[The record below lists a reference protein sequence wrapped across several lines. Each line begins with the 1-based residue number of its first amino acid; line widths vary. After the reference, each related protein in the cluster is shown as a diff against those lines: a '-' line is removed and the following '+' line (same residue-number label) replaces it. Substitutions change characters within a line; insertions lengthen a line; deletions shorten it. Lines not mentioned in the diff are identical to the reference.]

1 MQGQSCSEAKLFGG
15 LTTAASLWTVA
26 AIGLAVGGGM
36 YVAAVAGTSVV
47 LIILAGIKPLERR
60 YFADRQKRGIKF
72 LVLADTFN
80 MSDLHRLL
88 GNSATRVSKFVVNRE
103 QDERYDEVSISFSR
117 LSERDFQKVMQIFM
131 QLDGVKS
138 FDHTD
143 G

>member
-1 MQGQSCSEAKLFGG
+1 
-15 LTTAASLWTVA
+15 
-26 AIGLAVGGGM
+26 M